1 MINDCMWWAS
11 RIRTDCPG
19 SVMSGCCAEF
29 QATLHCYDTR
39 GLRCRQRHGECGLRT
54 VKTSDGLID
63 GDCPQTGRC
72 RRPPMVVIMDTCNSC
87 KAHSVPMTTPASDM
101 YCMAILRS
109 TYDTARRCSNK
120 SPPKFGFFLTAT
132 QRNLIVH
139 LVVLPPSAYAS
150 FKLPRSSNSIAWMID
165 PLRWTVAPGYC
176 A

>member
-19 SVMSGCCAEF
+19 SVMSGCSAEF
-29 QATLHCYDTR
+29 QSTLHCYDTR
-39 GLRCRQRHGECGLRT
+39 GFVAGSVMVNVHYVRLRRPM
-54 VKTSDGLID
+54 DFD

-72 RRPPMVVIMDTCNSC
+72 RRPSMVVIMDTCNSC

-120 SPPKFGFFLTAT
+120 SLPKFVFLKSHNTSSS
-132 QRNLIVH
+132 
-139 LVVLPPSAYAS
+139 PSAYAS
-150 FKLPRSSNSIAWMID
+150 FKLPRSSKSMAWMMD